1 MLLPDWSDGRMTI
14 RQTIL
19 SIFEQVAKERDA
31 KLRNALNDNMILLD
45 SGLDSLAFAVIV
57 TQLEDTL
64 GFDPFTLSEEAY
76 YPVTLGQFITFYE
89 KMQAHQ

>member
-1 MLLPDWSDGRMTI
+1 MLLPDWSDGCMTI

-19 SIFEQVAKERDA
+19 SIFEQVAKERDV
-31 KLRNALNDNMILLD
+31 KFRNALNDNMILLD

-89 KMQAHQ
+89 KMQAYQ

>member
-1 MLLPDWSDGRMTI
+1 MTI

-19 SIFEQVAKERDA
+19 SVFEQVAEERYIKFRAPLD
-31 KLRNALNDNMILLD
+31 DDMILLD
-45 SGLDSLAFAVIV
+45 SGLDSMAFAVIV
-57 TQLEDTL
+57 TQLEDEF

-89 KMQAHQ
+89 KMQAQQ

>member
-1 MLLPDWSDGRMTI
+1 MLLPDWSDGCMTI

-19 SIFEQVAKERDA
+19 SIFEQIAKERDV

>member
-1 MLLPDWSDGRMTI
+1 MTI

-19 SIFEQVAKERDA
+19 SVFEQAAKERDI
-31 KLRNALNDNMILLD
+31 KFGNALDDNMILLD
-45 SGLDSLAFAVIV
+45 SGLDSMAFAIIV
-57 TQLEDTL
+57 TQLEDAL

>member
-1 MLLPDWSDGRMTI
+1 MTI

-19 SIFEQVAKERDA
+19 CIFEQVAKERDV

>member
-1 MLLPDWSDGRMTI
+1 MTI

-19 SIFEQVAKERDA
+19 SIFEQVAKERDV
-31 KLRNALNDNMILLD
+31 KFRNTLNDDMILLD

>member
-1 MLLPDWSDGRMTI
+1 MTI

-19 SIFEQVAKERDA
+19 SIFEQVAKERDV
-31 KLRNALNDNMILLD
+31 KFRNTLNVDMILLD